1 MAGGVAHEF
10 SNLLLVI
17 AGQAERVTAAL
28 GPQHPSRGDLAEI
41 RRASEAAIQ
50 ITTQLLAVS
59 QRQVLTPRAIDLNDL
74 VESAAPAMRRA
85 VSKDHRV
92 ELQFV
97 LEPGLPLVEVDEA
110 QLASAITHLV
120 TNARDALSDGGVV
133 TVRTQIAGEAG
144 QTVQLTVADTGCGI
158 PAELHEQIFDPFFTT
173 KGPGR
178 GAGLGLAAVR
188 GILTQT
194 GGSVAVTSHPGRGS
208 IFTLSIPAF
217 R

>member
-17 AGQAERVTAAL
+17 AGQAERVLSAL
-28 GPQHPSRGDLAEI
+28 GPQHASRGDVAEI

-59 QRQVLTPRAIDLNDL
+59 QRQVLSPRALDLNDL
-74 VESAAPAMRRA
+74 VQSMSPALRRML
-85 VSKDHRV
+85 SKDTRV
-92 ELQFV
+92 ELRFA

-110 QLASAITHLV
+110 QLVRAITNLV
-120 TNARDALSDGGVV
+120 ANARDAMPDGGAV
-133 TVRTQIAGEAG
+133 TVLTRTTGDSG
-144 QTVQLTVADTGCGI
+144 QTVQLSVVDTGCGI
-158 PAELHEQIFDPFFTT
+158 PGELHELIFYPFFTT

-188 GILTQT
+188 GILAQT
-194 GGSVAVTSHPGRGS
+194 GGSVSVSSQPGRGS
-208 IFTLSIPAF
+208 TFTLSIPAF